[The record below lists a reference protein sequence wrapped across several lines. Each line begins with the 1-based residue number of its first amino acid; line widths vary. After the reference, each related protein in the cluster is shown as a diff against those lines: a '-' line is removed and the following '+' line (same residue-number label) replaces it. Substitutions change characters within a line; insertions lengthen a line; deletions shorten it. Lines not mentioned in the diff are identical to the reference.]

1 MSDYV
6 GCRTLGIADAALGLT
21 FPLLVL
27 YPTSTPGRPEAIG
40 PYTLDVAL
48 DAPSAP
54 GPFPLVL
61 ISHGTGGTPL
71 THRLLAHFL
80 ARHGFVVGL
89 VRHHANHRDD
99 NSWHNTPQNLVAR
112 PRHLRLAIDG
122 LLAAFETAVRPDWV
136 AVIGYSLGGYA
147 ALALAGGQPGSLPH
161 EHADGTPQPIP
172 TTPDARVRALV
183 LLAPATVWYRAPRA
197 LCNVRVPILLLLGE
211 KDEWTPDFHAQIVL
225 NGVADRDRV
234 TYRVVDNAGHYSFFS
249 PFPPERTG
257 PAFAPSQDP
266 PGFDRAQFQTELQAE
281 VLAFLEQQLA
291 LTGLNSF
298 NSAS

>member
-1 MSDYV
+1 MPYSV
-6 GCRTLGIADAALGLT
+6 GCRTLGIADSTLDLT
-21 FPLLVL
+21 FPVLVL
-27 YPTSTPGRPEAIG
+27 YPSSAPGRPEAIG

-48 DAPSAP
+48 DEPIEP

-71 THRLLAHFL
+71 THRLLGYFL

-112 PRHLRLAIDG
+112 PRHLSLAIDG
-122 LLAAFETAVRPDWV
+122 LLAEFGTALRPDWV
-136 AVIGYSLGGYA
+136 AVIGHSLGGYS
-147 ALALAGGQPGSLPH
+147 ALALAGGRPGSLPH

-172 TTPDARVRALV
+172 VVADARVRALV
-183 LLAPATVWYRAPRA
+183 LLAPATVWYRSARA
-197 LCNVRVPILLLLGE
+197 LSQVRVPILLLVGE
-211 KDEWTPDFHAQIVL
+211 KDEWTPDFHAQLVL
-225 NGVADRDRV
+225 NGVADRDQV
-234 TYRVVDNAGHYSFFS
+234 TYRVVENAGHYSFFS

-257 PAFAPSQDP
+257 PAFPPSQDP

-281 VLAFLEQQLA
+281 ILAFLEQQLA
-291 LTGLNSF
+291 VPV
-298 NSAS
+298 AQ